1 MPQPYYT
8 KEPENHYGLG
18 DRVKLFVVMIISH
31 KHKYLF
37 IAVPRTGSTTIS
49 EELCEMYEGESILD
63 YHSNYFEFAR
73 QCSEEESSYF
83 VFCGVRNPL
92 DDAVSLYMKFMTD
105 HDKGYSEEKWRLDK
119 GGYMSKRRVEIHKH
133 LKNVDRPFAV
143 FLRKFYDFRNFPYT
157 SNADINVGFCNAI
170 IRVESLEK
178 DFDAVLGKIGV
189 EKKRPLP
196 MKNPTRTKE
205 NFLNYYAD
213 NQTRNMAVRIFGP
226 AMEEWGYSFPDL
238 WNAGKCG
245 TIDRGRYHLMKK
257 LRHLYARHFM
267 AGALRHA
274 YFLRNL
280 IQ

>member
-1 MPQPYYT
+1 
-8 KEPENHYGLG
+8 
-18 DRVKLFVVMIISH
+18 MIISH

-73 QCSEEESSYF
+73 QCSEEERNYF

-119 GGYMSKRRVEIHKH
+119 GGYMSKRRIELYKH
-133 LKNVDRPFAV
+133 LKNVDSSFSV
-143 FLRKFYDFRNFPYT
+143 FLRKFYDLRNFPHT
-157 SNADINVGFCNAI
+157 SNSDINAGFCKAI
-170 IRVESLEK
+170 IRYENLEK
-178 DFDAVLGKIGV
+178 DFDAILNEVGI

-196 MKNPTRTKE
+196 WKNPTRTKE
-205 NFLNYYAD
+205 TFLNYYAD
-213 NQTRNMAVRIFGP
+213 NKTRNMAVRIFGP

-245 TIDRGRYHLMKK
+245 TIDRARYDLMKK
-257 LRHLYARHFM
+257 LRYLYARHFM